1 MPWKHFIATMP
12 SGSATDTQW
21 LDAVGSNVSQ
31 SYTGAP
37 SGSWNLLQVI
47 PMSPLNSSG
56 RGQVL
61 CYFISGSY

>member
-12 SGSATDTQW
+12 SSSAINTMW
-21 LDAVGSNVSQ
+21 LDAIGSNVSQ

-37 SGSWNLLQVI
+37 SGSWNLLQVV
-47 PMSPLNSSG
+47 PMSAVNANGNGS
-56 RGQVL
+56 VL